1 MKTPKLINTLK
12 EFMDAGKQ
20 KQREQIASIR
30 IVLKKLK
37 KKKQALKQ
45 KLRNENDEKIRR
57 QLRKELKI
65 ITAQRKKGLCL
76 VKKVN
81 NLN

>member
-45 KLRNENDEKIRR
+45 KLRNENDEKNRR